1 MIIQHYNQDHTHHS
15 SDGSSNDS
23 FDAFLTKHLQQAN
36 TYLPDDDFSVR
47 VMQQLP
53 TPKKLSRLQ
62 ERLIIMIPLLIISLF
77 VLSQF
82 SVLAVIIKL
91 WTWLS
96 IMDFTNILQIG
107 ILTTL
112 AVISGAV
119 FWFAKQLRII
129 E

>member
-36 TYLPDDDFSVR
+36 TYLPDDDFTAH

-53 TPKKLSRLQ
+53 APKKLSRWQ
-62 ERLIIMIPLLIISLF
+62 ERLIILIPLLIISVL

-82 SVLAVIIKL
+82 SALAVVIKV
-91 WTWLS
+91 WTLFLTTS
-96 IMDFTNILQIG
+96 FTSLMQIG
-107 ILTTL
+107 VLMTVS
-112 AVISGAV
+112 VISGAG
-119 FWFAKQLRII
+119 FWFAKQIKLI
-129 E
+129 

>member
-1 MIIQHYNQDHTHHS
+1 MIIQHQNQDHTHHP

-36 TYLPDDDFSVR
+36 TYLPDDDFSAR

-53 TPKKLSRLQ
+53 APKKLSRWQ
-62 ERLIIMIPLLIISLF
+62 ERLIIMIPLSIISLF

-82 SVLAVIIKL
+82 SALAVIIKL

-96 IMDFTNILQIG
+96 IMDFTSILQIG
-107 ILTTL
+107 ILTTV
-112 AVISGAV
+112 AVISGAA
-119 FWFAKQLRII
+119 FWFAKQVRVI
-129 E
+129 

>member
-1 MIIQHYNQDHTHHS
+1 MIIQHHNQDHTNHP
-15 SDGSSNDS
+15 SDES
-23 FDAFLTKHLQQAN
+23 FDAFLAKRLQQ
-36 TYLPDDDFSVR
+36 TQVYLPDDDFSAR

-53 TPKKLSRLQ
+53 APKKISRWQ

-96 IMDFTNILQIG
+96 IMDFTTILQIG

-112 AVISGAV
+112 AVISGAA